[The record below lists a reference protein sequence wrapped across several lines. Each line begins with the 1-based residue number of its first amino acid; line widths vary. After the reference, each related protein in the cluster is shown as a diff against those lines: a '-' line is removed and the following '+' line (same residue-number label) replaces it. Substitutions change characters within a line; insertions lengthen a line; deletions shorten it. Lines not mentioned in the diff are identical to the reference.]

1 MNGTM
6 LLVNLCKGLEQ
17 ANLNCHVLAAHSPSQ
32 VMDFPYKSN
41 GHPPTT
47 LDTTTHP
54 HTHSGP
60 QEPLKQLRALKW
72 AQRRALMWGQRRA
85 LTWAQRRALKWAHP
99 NHGLSHQSRHY
110 HTSQGLPH
118 QSRTVTPVE
127 DCHTSQG
134 PSYQSRYVTAVKDCH
149 TS

>member
-17 ANLNCHVLAAHSPSQ
+17 ANLNCHVLAAHSPSR

-41 GHPPTT
+41 GHPPNNIGHNRTPPHT
-47 LDTTTHP
+47 FRSTRTIETTTSSEVGP
-54 HTHSGP
+54 TSGSDV
-60 QEPLKQLRALKW
+60 
-72 AQRRALMWGQRRA
+72 G
-85 LTWAQRRALKWAHP
+85 TTSSSDGAQRRALKWAHP

-118 QSRTVTPVE
+118 QSRTVTSVE

-134 PSYQSRYVTAVKDCH
+134 PSYQSRSVTAVKDCH